1 MPKVRKR
8 GVKPSLRRA
17 VWLRAERRCQA
28 CGRALRLRSIQA
40 HHVKPLI
47 EQGSDELD
55 NLVCLC
61 VPCHTVTYAGHTL
74 ERKWRGLRC
83 GCQVEVFRRG
93 IVLTRRMRRFFKS
106 IGVGLRTKPPSKAR
120 QGRPVFLSIG
130 GASPPGRAFRYKM
143 LCRRHGQ
150 WGWKIGSSGRREYIR
165 TFTRCKPV
173 VGDMAWRRIRKP

>member
-17 VWLRAERRCQA
+17 VWLHAGRRCQA

-47 EQGSDELD
+47 EQGSDGLD

-106 IGVGLRTKPPSKAR
+106 IGVGLRTKPPSN
-120 QGRPVFLSIG
+120 
-130 GASPPGRAFRYKM
+130 RYKK
-143 LCRRHGQ
+143 LCRRHGR
-150 WGWKIGSSGRREYIR
+150 WPWEIGSSGRRKYIR
-165 TFTRCKPV
+165 TATECKPV
-173 VGDMAWRRIRKP
+173 VGDMAWPRRRKP